1 MRIFILLLAIVSS
14 ELAFSA
20 NDQCIGGKNST
31 LKVLGSGPYSYEILN
46 SGYLFRIDGL
56 KDKFNG
62 SVDKEAI
69 KRLFVNCSPIVASCL
84 KQKSVKL
91 DSGAI
96 EISFKIN
103 QEQHHKP
110 QSITLT
116 STLLHEK
123 VKKCLVEKW
132 SMLEMPEASSEVVVG
147 FTLEFKSFSK

>member
-62 SVDKEAI
+62 
-69 KRLFVNCSPIVASCL
+69 
-84 KQKSVKL
+84 
-91 DSGAI
+91 
-96 EISFKIN
+96 
-103 QEQHHKP
+103 
-110 QSITLT
+110 
-116 STLLHEK
+116 
-123 VKKCLVEKW
+123 
-132 SMLEMPEASSEVVVG
+132 
-147 FTLEFKSFSK
+147 